1 MLHAEAIALIRST
14 AKLKAQRRNKVRGMA
29 SVVRLIPSVLGEIRR
44 VMEKHKELKSML
56 YSRLSSLKNEMEM
69 VDTLLKE
76 GDVGFHGAVQ
86 ETRILQ
92 LQELG
97 YEVEDF
103 IEGLWEPGKY
113 GYAVVAIG
121 TDRRPQ
127 LLESIAG
134 FKDRISSLQK
144 EWKLGDESGKK
155 RDDPDEDA
163 AAPSYDSARCK
174 DPEVIETPKKKLL
187 ELLSTS
193 PPELR
198 VISIVGCRGVGKT
211 ALARAVYEDPDV
223 CSQFGYV
230 AWFEASGCKNAHGLL
245 SKAPEKGRTEASGA
259 DTIASLRDLPADTRF
274 VPYPLYLSLN

>member
-1 MLHAEAIALIRST
+1 
-14 AKLKAQRRNKVRGMA
+14 
-29 SVVRLIPSVLGEIRR
+29 
-44 VMEKHKELKSML
+44 MEKHKELKSKL
-56 YSRLSSLKNEMEM
+56 GSSLRSLKNEMEM
-69 VDTLLKE
+69 VDTLLKKS
-76 GDVGFHGAVQ
+76 DVGFHGAVQ

-92 LQELG
+92 LQELA

-163 AAPSYDSARCK
+163 AAPSHDSARCK

-198 VISIVGCRGVGKT
+198 VISNSPSWV
-211 ALARAVYEDPDV
+211 A
-223 CSQFGYV
+223 V
-230 AWFEASGCKNAHGLL
+230 AWGRLLLPEQSMRTLMSVVNSTTLLGLKRRGARMHTAS
-245 SKAPEKGRTEASGA
+245 
-259 DTIASLRDLPADTRF
+259 
-274 VPYPLYLSLN
+274 